1 VSIREV
7 AELLSLVV
15 GDPYWRLILHGRLHS
30 LDEVVLLLQLLDF
43 LDLLQILL
51 LLQLRESSV
60 DQLSVHLRVR

>member
-15 GDPYWRLILHGRLHS
+15 GDPYWRLILHGCLHS

-51 LLQLRESSV
+51 LLQL
-60 DQLSVHLRVR
+60 